1 MSIRHNIKSSNYTLK
16 PIKMKTFFLPG
27 LLPTVIVNNVKSI
40 LTRLFTVS
48 IFLIPLVFI
57 GACSA
62 AQQHSL
68 LALSKA
74 DHTLAIVD
82 PVTLKVI
89 AKVPVGSDPHE
100 VIASSDGKTAY
111 VSIYGGGSLHEINV
125 IDLVTKKSLYNI
137 DTRPFLGPH
146 GLTFVGGK
154 LWFTVEGSK
163 CVGRYDPVTKK
174 IDWCMGTGQDRTHM
188 IYVTPDEKSVYTTNV
203 SSGTVSILTNTLFA
217 PPAGPVQPPRPA
229 AGGSKPNGPPPRF
242 GPHHQWIQTVIPV
255 SKGSEGL
262 DVTPDGKELWTASA
276 DDGTIAVIDLA
287 TMKVSSTIDAKVL
300 GANRLQFTP
309 DGKMALVSSLR
320 NGDLCVFD
328 VASHK
333 EIKKINM
340 GHGGAGILVEPNGS
354 RAFVGCTPD
363 NYVAV
368 IDLKTLEVINHI
380 DVGGGPDGLAWTV
393 RS

>member
-1 MSIRHNIKSSNYTLK
+1 
-16 PIKMKTFFLPG
+16 MKTIFLHES
-27 LLPTVIVNNVKSI
+27 LHSIISNKVKNT
-40 LTRLFTVS
+40 LNRLFAVC
-48 IFLIPLVFI
+48 IFLTPLVFI
-57 GACSA
+57 AAGCA
-62 AQQHSL
+62 AQRNSL
-68 LALSKA
+68 LALSKG

-82 PVTLKVI
+82 PATLKVI

-100 VIASSDGKTAY
+100 VIASTDGKTAY

-125 IDLVTKKSLYNI
+125 IDLIAKKPLYNI

-163 CVGRYDPVTKK
+163 CVGRYDPATKK

-188 IYVTPDEKSVYTTNV
+188 IYVTPDEKKVYTTNV
-203 SSGTVSILTNTLFA
+203 SSGTVSILADTLFA
-217 PPAGPVQPPRPA
+217 PAGPMPPGPD
-229 AGGSKPNGPPPRF
+229 AGGTKPNGPPPGF
-242 GPHHQWIQTVIPV
+242 GPHRQWIQTIIPV
-255 SKGSEGL
+255 SNGSEGF
-262 DVTPDGKELWTASA
+262 DVTPDGRELWTASA

-287 TMKVSSTIDAKVL
+287 TMKVASTIDAKVL

-320 NGDLCVFD
+320 NGDLSVFD

-333 EIKKINM
+333 EIKKINI

-368 IDLKTLEVINHI
+368 IDLKTLETINHI
-380 DVGGGPDGLAWTV
+380 DVGAGPDGLAWAAGK
-393 RS
+393 

>member
-1 MSIRHNIKSSNYTLK
+1 MHLMVNPARETHVDINSSSYTLK
-16 PIKMKTFFLPG
+16 QINMKQPDLNPMFHP
-27 LLPTVIVNNVKSI
+27 VVDDEVKNKFIS
-40 LTRLFTVS
+40 LFGIS
-48 IFLIPLVFI
+48 LFLILLFYAGPGCI
-57 GACSA
+57 
-62 AQQHSL
+62 AQQRFL

-82 PVTLKVI
+82 PATLKVI

-125 IDLVTKKSLYNI
+125 IDLVAKKPLYNI
-137 DTRPFLGPH
+137 DTRPFFGPH

-154 LWFTVEGSK
+154 LWFTAEGSK
-163 CVGRYDPVTKK
+163 CVGRYDPATKK

-188 IYVTPDEKSVYTTNV
+188 IYVTPGEKKVYTTNV
-203 SSGTVSILTNTLFA
+203 SSGTVSILTDTLFA
-217 PPAGPVQPPRPA
+217 PPGPGR
-229 AGGSKPNGPPPRF
+229 SRPNGPPP
-242 GPHHQWIQTVIPV
+242 GPHRQWIQTVIPV
-255 SKGSEGL
+255 SKGSEGF
-262 DVTPDGKELWTASA
+262 DVTPDGKQLWTASS

-309 DGKMALVSSLR
+309 DGKMVLVSSLR
-320 NGDLCVFD
+320 NGDLCVLD

-333 EIKKINM
+333 EIKKINI

-368 IDLKTLEVINHI
+368 IDLKMLEIINHI
-380 DVGGGPDGLAWTV
+380 DVGGGPDGLAWAV
-393 RS
+393 RN

>member
-1 MSIRHNIKSSNYTLK
+1 MTSIILGKFYPNIIN
-16 PIKMKTFFLPG
+16 PIKLRW
-27 LLPTVIVNNVKSI
+27 N
-40 LTRLFTVS
+40 RLFTAS
-48 IFLIPLVFI
+48 ILISLLI
-57 GACSA
+57 CTRHCN
-62 AQQHSL
+62 AQQRTL
-68 LALSKA
+68 LALSKT
-74 DHTLAIVD
+74 DHTLAMVD
-82 PVTLKVI
+82 PVSLKVM
-89 AKVPVGSDPHE
+89 ARVPVGSDPHE

-125 IDLVTKKSLYNI
+125 IDLVAKKPLYNI

-163 CVGRYDPVTKK
+163 CVGRYDPATKK

-188 IYVTPDEKSVYTTNV
+188 IYVTQDEKSVYTTNV
-203 SSGTVSILTNTLFA
+203 SSGTVSILTDTLPA
-217 PPAGPVQPPRPA
+217 PGPM
-229 AGGSKPNGPPPRF
+229 GPPGF
-242 GPHHQWIQTVIPV
+242 QPHRQWMQTLVPV
-255 SKGSEGL
+255 SKGSEGF
-262 DVTPDGKELWTASA
+262 DVSPDGKQLWAASA
-276 DDGTIAVIDLA
+276 DDGSIAVIDLA
-287 TMKVSSTIDAKVL
+287 TMKVASTIDAKVM

-309 DGKMALVSSLR
+309 NGKMVLVSSLR

-328 VASHK
+328 VATHK

-340 GHGGAGILVEPNGS
+340 GHAGAGILVEPNGL

-380 DVGGGPDGLAWTV
+380 DVGDGPDGLAWAV
-393 RS
+393 RN

>member
-1 MSIRHNIKSSNYTLK
+1 
-16 PIKMKTFFLPG
+16 MKRIFLHG
-27 LLPTVIVNNVKSI
+27 LLHSVIINRVKSN
-40 LTRLFTVS
+40 LFTLIVVS
-48 IFLIPLVFI
+48 VFSVPLVFF
-57 GACSA
+57 GNGCA

-68 LALSKA
+68 LALSKT

-82 PVTLKVI
+82 PATLKVI

-125 IDLVTKKSLYNI
+125 IDLVAHNALYNI
-137 DTRPFLGPH
+137 DTRPFYGPH

-163 CVGRYDPVTKK
+163 CVGRYDPATKK

-188 IYVTPDEKSVYTTNV
+188 IYVTRDQKKVYTTNV
-203 SSGTVSILTNTLFA
+203 SSGTVSILTDTLFA
-217 PPAGPVQPPRPA
+217 PPAGPMQQQPD
-229 AGGSKPNGPPPRF
+229 AGGSRPNGTPPGF
-242 GPHHQWIQTVIPV
+242 GPRRQWIQTVIPV
-255 SKGSEGL
+255 SRGSEGF
-262 DVTPDGKELWTASA
+262 DVTPDGKELWSASA
-276 DDGTIAVIDLA
+276 DFGTIAVINLV
-287 TMKVSSTIDAKVL
+287 TMQVSSTVDAKVL

-309 DGKMALVSSLR
+309 DGKIGLVSSLR
-320 NGDLCVFD
+320 NGDLYIFD

-333 EIKKINM
+333 EIKKINI
-340 GHGGAGILVEPNGS
+340 GHGGAGILVEPNGA

-368 IDLKTLEVINHI
+368 IDLKTLEVTGHI
-380 DVGGGPDGLAWTV
+380 EVGGGPDGLAWAV
-393 RS
+393 RN